1 MVGILI
7 FLSITTLFV
16 ILVYLYAD
24 RVGDAVTKFIK
35 YLGGKD
41 NE

>member
-1 MVGILI
+1 MVSILI
-7 FLSITTLFV
+7 GISIATLFV

-24 RVGDAVTKFIK
+24 TVGDAVTKFIK

-41 NE
+41 SE